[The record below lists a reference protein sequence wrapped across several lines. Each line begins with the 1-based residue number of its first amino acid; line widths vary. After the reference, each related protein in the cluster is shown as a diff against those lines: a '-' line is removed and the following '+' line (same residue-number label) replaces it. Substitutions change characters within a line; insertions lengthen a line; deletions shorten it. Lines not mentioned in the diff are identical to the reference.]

1 MYSSEILNVDVE
13 SVADV
18 SRAKFLV
25 LSILLAYVGASF
37 AYSRDILDLTSTFL
51 GAAALILLH
60 ISVNSINS
68 ARDYKKGI
76 DSETEKTDFS
86 GGPEALVEGEI
97 SYRETVLISITSA
110 LISLPIFLY
119 FQTVYSGIFVPVT
132 VSIGLLIAFSYTDI
146 LSRIGLGEVSAGVGL
161 GALPVLMIIYIQ
173 QGGFDISG
181 LYLSLCAFIP
191 TFNLLLI
198 NHFPDL
204 QVDRKYGRKT
214 LPIIL
219 GKTVSAALYLSMVLL
234 FSILVLYGYS
244 TGFLPSGAILAL
256 LSAPLGILC
265 SYKAF
270 ISSANTTNGVLK
282 LNVVWTHL
290 SLLLLGTGL
299 IIS

>member
-1 MYSSEILNVDVE
+1 MDTE

-25 LSILLAYVGASF
+25 LPILLAYMSAGF
-37 AYSRDILDLTSTFL
+37 AYNRGILDLTNTVL

-76 DSETEKTDFS
+76 DSETDKTDFS

-97 SYRETVLISITSA
+97 SYKETVLISIVSA

-132 VSIGLLIAFSYTDI
+132 VSLGLLIAFSYTDI

-161 GALPVLMIIYIQ
+161 GVLPVLMIIYIQ
-173 QGGFDISG
+173 EGGFDTSG

-219 GKTVSAALYLSMVLL
+219 GKKASAALYLSMVIL

-244 TGFLPSGAILAL
+244 TGFLPSGAALAL
-256 LSAPLGILC
+256 VSTPLGILC
-265 SYKAF
+265 GYRAF
-270 ISSANTTNGVLK
+270 VGSANTTDKVLK
-282 LNVVWTHL
+282 LNVAWTHL

-299 IIS
+299 IIF

>member
-1 MYSSEILNVDVE
+1 MDVE

-25 LSILLAYVGASF
+25 LSILLAYVGAAF

-76 DSETEKTDFS
+76 DSETDKTDFS

-97 SYRETVLISITSA
+97 SYKETVLISITSA

-132 VSIGLLIAFSYTDI
+132 VSLGLLIAFSYTDI

-161 GALPVLMIIYIQ
+161 GVLPVLMIIYIQ

-214 LPIIL
+214 LPMIL
-219 GKTVSAALYLSMVLL
+219 GKNVSAALYLFMVIL
-234 FSILVLYGYS
+234 FGILVIYGLY
-244 TGFLPSGAILAL
+244 TGFLPSGAILGL
-256 LSAPLGILC
+256 LSTPLGILC
-265 SYKAF
+265 GYRAF
-270 ISSANTTNGVLK
+270 VGSANTTDKVLK
-282 LNVVWTHL
+282 LNVAWTHL

-299 IIS
+299 IIF

>member
-1 MYSSEILNVDVE
+1 MDVE

-25 LSILLAYVGASF
+25 LSILLAYVGAAF

-76 DSETEKTDFS
+76 DSETDKTDFS

-97 SYRETVLISITSA
+97 SYKETVLVSIVSA

-132 VSIGLLIAFSYTDI
+132 VSLGLLIAFSYTDI

-161 GALPVLMIIYIQ
+161 GVLPVLMIIYIQ
-173 QGGFDISG
+173 QGSFDTSG

-198 NHFPDL
+198 NHFPDIE
-204 QVDRKYGRKT
+204 VDRRYGRKT

-219 GKTVSAALYLSMVLL
+219 GKNASAALYLFMVIL
-234 FSILVLYGYS
+234 FGILVIYGLY

-256 LSAPLGILC
+256 LSTPLGILC

-270 ISSANTTNGVLK
+270 ASSADTANEVLK
-282 LNVVWTHL
+282 LNVAWTHL

-299 IIS
+299 IIF